1 MKIVALITFKNES
14 SNLYN
19 CLKSISGVVESILGY
34 DDSSSDD
41 SSSIFQSMG
50 GNLVGADLGLKF
62 VNGQE
67 REIRSALLLEGQKIK
82 GTHFLFID
90 ADEVFSDTLRI
101 HFRQYCAMLI
111 PGQKLN
117 INWVN
122 LGLNGLSYY
131 PVGGEFQPMQKDFVV
146 MDANGLG
153 YNGDS
158 SQILH
163 FGRTPSGNTLVEPI
177 TLPPIH
183 GAVLHSQ
190 HLDRDL
196 YALKQV
202 KYKCLELAKTRISP
216 YQINENTRFTLSDSS
231 AVIPVPGEYR
241 CEQFAF
247 AANEVA
253 LNETLLEIFV
263 LFKEFGILY
272 FEKLEIWH
280 IGLLKEHF
288 INLTGRLPKSYKVA
302 KFFRRARFKARVIKN
317 AILSRS

>member
-14 SNLYN
+14 SNLVN
-19 CLKSISGVVESILGY
+19 CLKSISGVVDSILGY

-50 GNLVGADLGLKF
+50 GNLVGTDLGLRF
-62 VNGQE
+62 INGQE
-67 REIRSALLLEGQKIK
+67 REIRSALLLEGRKIK

-101 HFRQYCAMLI
+101 HFIRYCAMLV

-153 YNGDS
+153 YNENS

-163 FGRTPSGNTLVEPI
+163 FSRTPSGNNLVEPI
-177 TLPPIH
+177 ALPPIH

-216 YQINENTRFTLSDSS
+216 YQINENSRFTLSDFS
-231 AVIPVPGEYR
+231 AVIPVPDEYR
-241 CEQFAF
+241 CEQFTF
-247 AANEVA
+247 TANQVA
-253 LNETLLEIFV
+253 LNETLLEIFGF
-263 LFKEFGILY
+263 FKTSGILY
-272 FEKLEIWH
+272 YEKLEIWH
-280 IGLLKEHF
+280 IDLLKEHF
-288 INLTGRLPKSYKVA
+288 INLTGRPPKSYKVA
-302 KFFRRARFKARVIKN
+302 KFFRRARFKALVILN
-317 AILSRS
+317 PILSRS